1 MKQQIHF
8 IGIGGTG
15 MGPLAKVFLEMG
27 WQVSGSDLQPSET
40 TRYLES
46 LGAKITFYHSAD
58 NINGSTSVVY
68 SSAIP
73 ENNPERLA
81 AKERNIQIYHRSE
94 MLAKLLNERRG
105 IAVGG
110 AHGKTTITSMIAWIL
125 DQSGVDPVVLIGA
138 RFAPFGPG
146 AKYGKGT
153 IAVAEADE
161 SDGSF
166 TRYYP
171 EVAIV
176 TSMEADHLENYNG
189 AFNELVC
196 GYKQFLNNVKPNGIR
211 ILGIDDPEVRKI
223 INLFSN
229 VQSYGFSKDAYW
241 CGEIVS
247 FKELTS
253 EFNVYRQGKFYGKF
267 VLNVPGRYNTN
278 NALAAIAA
286 CDWAGLSPEQI
297 AKHLKTFTGAQ
308 RRFQIIG
315 EKNGIIIVDDY
326 AHHPTE
332 IAATLQA
339 AREGWNR
346 RVIAVFQPHR
356 FSRTHFLLDEF
367 SKAFK
372 DADLVVLTD
381 IYAPPPEQPI
391 PGVSSAVLAEMIR
404 QQGKAVYLISNRQDI
419 ARHLAQI
426 VKPNDLVITMGA
438 GPIWQTALELNDLL
452 H

>member
-1 MKQQIHF
+1 MCLVDITL
-8 IGIGGTG
+8 I
-15 MGPLAKVFLEMG
+15 MP
-27 WQVSGSDLQPSET
+27 WQLLPPVISRLVSRANCQ
-40 TRYLES
+40 
-46 LGAKITFYHSAD
+46 TF
-58 NINGSTSVVY
+58 
-68 SSAIP
+68 
-73 ENNPERLA
+73 
-81 AKERNIQIYHRSE
+81 
-94 MLAKLLNERRG
+94 
-105 IAVGG
+105 
-110 AHGKTTITSMIAWIL
+110 
-125 DQSGVDPVVLIGA
+125 
-138 RFAPFGPG
+138 
-146 AKYGKGT
+146 
-153 IAVAEADE
+153 
-161 SDGSF
+161 
-166 TRYYP
+166 
-171 EVAIV
+171 
-176 TSMEADHLENYNG
+176 
-189 AFNELVC
+189 
-196 GYKQFLNNVKPNGIR
+196 
-211 ILGIDDPEVRKI
+211 
-223 INLFSN
+223 
-229 VQSYGFSKDAYW
+229 KDVYW
-241 CGEIVS
+241 CS
-247 FKELTS
+247 K
-253 EFNVYRQGKFYGKF
+253 
-267 VLNVPGRYNTN
+267 
-278 NALAAIAA
+278 A
-286 CDWAGLSPEQI
+286 
-297 AKHLKTFTGAQ
+297 
-308 RRFQIIG
+308 FQIIG